1 MKSLKSAEKG
11 TSKGNK
17 KGHELLEIYVHTV
30 KIIQLLK
37 ITYYWKG
44 VLAPMNIVS
53 VELILI
59 LIWYCRALLLQY
71 CTLLTLGSGP
81 SKR

>member
-1 MKSLKSAEKG
+1 MKSLKSAERG

-37 ITYYWKG
+37 MITEKG
-44 VLAPMNIVS
+44 F
-53 VELILI
+53 
-59 LIWYCRALLLQY
+59 WRQ
-71 CTLLTLGSGP
+71 
-81 SKR
+81 

>member
-17 KGHELLEIYVHTV
+17 KGRELLEIYVHTV

-37 ITYYWKG
+37 MITEKG
-44 VLAPMNIVS
+44 FWRQWI
-53 VELILI
+53 
-59 LIWYCRALLLQY
+59 
-71 CTLLTLGSGP
+71 
-81 SKR
+81 